1 MPWIFGNLD
10 QLIVPRQAGFR
21 APPTYWSRSPMFVC
35 ARQPRR
41 SRGTKRVFF
50 EVVERRGYDG
60 NGAANAAIRLS
71 AQARHRDP
79 PGV

>member
-1 MPWIFGNLD
+1 
-10 QLIVPRQAGFR
+10 
-21 APPTYWSRSPMFVC
+21 MFVC